1 MTVKTVG
8 IDVAK
13 SVFHL
18 VGLNRAGKIVLRRRL
33 SRTQLLRLTAQ
44 LKPCLI
50 GMEPCCGAHHLGR
63 RFVEQGHEARLI
75 PAQFVRPF
83 VKSNKNDYNDAEAI
97 AEAVGRPRMRFA
109 PLKTVEQLDLQALH
123 RVRDRLVGRRTG
135 VINQLRAFLLE
146 RGLAV
151 RQGRLH
157 LQRRMPE
164 LLEDAEVMLSA
175 RMRALLD
182 SLWQEWRQLEA
193 EIAVLTQQIRQV
205 AHGSPDCQR
214 LMQIPGIGPLI
225 ATALVAAIGSGHGF
239 RCGRDLGAWL
249 GLVPRQH
256 TTGGKQKLLGIS
268 KRGNSYLRRLLLHG
282 ARAARL
288 HAHREQHLFGA
299 WLSRLE
305 QRVHA
310 NVAVTALANK
320 LARIAWA
327 VLYHKQDY
335 RQKAPASIAAAAG
348 GLPSP
353 CSG

>member
-1 MTVKTVG
+1 
-8 IDVAK
+8 
-13 SVFHL
+13 
-18 VGLNRAGKIVLRRRL
+18 
-33 SRTQLLRLTAQ
+33 
-44 LKPCLI
+44 
-50 GMEPCCGAHHLGR
+50 
-63 RFVEQGHEARLI
+63 
-75 PAQFVRPF
+75 
-83 VKSNKNDYNDAEAI
+83 
-97 AEAVGRPRMRFA
+97 
-109 PLKTVEQLDLQALH
+109 
-123 RVRDRLVGRRTG
+123 
-135 VINQLRAFLLE
+135 
-146 RGLAV
+146 
-151 RQGRLH
+151 
-157 LQRRMPE
+157 
-164 LLEDAEVMLSA
+164 
-175 RMRALLD
+175 
-182 SLWQEWRQLEA
+182 LWQEWRQLEQ
-193 EIAVLTQQIRQV
+193 EIETLTQEIRQI

-214 LMQIPGIGPLI
+214 LMQIPGIGPLV
-225 ATALVAAIGSGHGF
+225 ATALVAAVGSGQGF

-288 HAHREQHLFGA
+288 HAHRERHRFGV

-335 RQKAPASIAAAAG
+335 RQKAPARLAAAAG

-353 CSG
+353 CSS